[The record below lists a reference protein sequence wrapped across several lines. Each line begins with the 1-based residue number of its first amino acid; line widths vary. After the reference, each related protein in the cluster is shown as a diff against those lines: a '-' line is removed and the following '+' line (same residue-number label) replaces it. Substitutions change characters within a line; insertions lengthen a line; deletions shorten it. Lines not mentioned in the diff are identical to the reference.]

1 MGKTKDSWTGN
12 GTANNNNNN
21 SRSVYCHYGRF

>member
-12 GTANNNNNN
+12 GTANNNNN